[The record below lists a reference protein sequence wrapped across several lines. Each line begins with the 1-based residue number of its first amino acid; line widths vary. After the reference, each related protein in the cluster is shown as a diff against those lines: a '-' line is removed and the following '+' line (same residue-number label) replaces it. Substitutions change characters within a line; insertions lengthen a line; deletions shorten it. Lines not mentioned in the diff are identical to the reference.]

1 MHATTKYVDAPFFS
15 KKTPKVTSC
24 VGKRKPLSEHHLIT
38 TIMAYAFQTILNIV
52 IDLAVVQARQIV
64 AVVQARQIGES
75 KSSAKSGV
83 S

>member
-1 MHATTKYVDAPFFS
+1 MCRHKGS
-15 KKTPKVTSC
+15 LCKS
-24 VGKRKPLSEHHLIT
+24 LSERCFFTI
-38 TIMAYAFQTILNIV
+38 IMAYAIQNILNIV
-52 IDLAVVQARQIV
+52 IDLAVEQARKIV

>member
-1 MHATTKYVDAPFFS
+1 
-15 KKTPKVTSC
+15 
-24 VGKRKPLSEHHLIT
+24 
-38 TIMAYAFQTILNIV
+38 MAYAFQTILNIV